1 VTDAG
6 AVRGG
11 ARSGAGVTEAGAV
24 RGGARSGAGVTE
36 AGAVRGGARSGAGV
50 TPRGAPRR
58 HLLSIED
65 LDRPDLERV
74 LDLTDSFAEV
84 SRRRIPR
91 VPALRGKTVVWL
103 FYEDSTRTRLSF
115 EAAAKQLSADT
126 VNFSVGSS
134 SVNKGES
141 VRDTV
146 QTIGAMGID
155 AIVVR
160 HSCAGVPHR
169 VAEWIDASVVNA
181 GDGRHEHPT
190 QALLD
195 LYTAR
200 TRLGG
205 LDGARVAIVGDIRHS
220 RVARSDVLAFTAMGA
235 EVVLVAPGPLLPASL
250 EGWPVAVTHDFDS
263 VLGDIDVC
271 YLLRMQLEREAGAS
285 VPSLR
290 EFRSEYGLD
299 AARADRLGADAL
311 IMHPGPMNRGV
322 EIDGDVADRPNAVI
336 TEQVANGVA
345 VRMAVLFLL
354 LGAGMDVGGGGRTV
368 AG

>member
-1 VTDAG
+1 MSP
-6 AVRGG
+6 
-11 ARSGAGVTEAGAV
+11 SG
-24 RGGARSGAGVTE
+24 RDR
-36 AGAVRGGARSGAGV
+36 
-50 TPRGAPRR
+50 PRQ
-58 HLLSIED
+58 HLLSIND
-65 LDRPDLERV
+65 LIRPDLERI

-84 SRRRIPR
+84 SERAIPR
-91 VPALRGKTVVWL
+91 VPALRGKTVAWL

-126 VNFSVGSS
+126 LNFTVRSS

-146 QTIGAMGID
+146 QTIDAMGID

-169 VAEWIDASVVNA
+169 VGDWIDASVINA

-200 TRLGG
+200 THLGD
-205 LDGARVAIVGDIRHS
+205 LDGARVAIVGDILHS
-220 RVARSDVLAFTAMGA
+220 RVARSDVLAFAAMGA
-235 EVVLVAPGPLLPASL
+235 QVTLVAPPPLLPSSL
-250 EGWPVAVTHDFDS
+250 DGWPVAVTHDFDDI
-263 VLGDIDVC
+263 LGEIDIC
-271 YLLRMQLEREAGAS
+271 YLLRMQLERQAS
-285 VPSLR
+285 ALVPSLR
-290 EFRSEYGLD
+290 EFRAEYGLNSS
-299 AARADRLGADAL
+299 RADRLAEGAL

-354 LGAGMDVGGGGRTV
+354 LGSGLDQAEGQREM
-368 AG
+368 AA

>member
-1 VTDAG
+1 MSP
-6 AVRGG
+6 
-11 ARSGAGVTEAGAV
+11 SGPD
-24 RGGARSGAGVTE
+24 R
-36 AGAVRGGARSGAGV
+36 
-50 TPRGAPRR
+50 PRR
-58 HLLSIED
+58 HLLSIND
-65 LDRPDLERV
+65 LVRPDMERI

-84 SRRRIPR
+84 SERAMPR
-91 VPALRGKTVVWL
+91 VPALRGKTVAWL

-126 VNFSVGSS
+126 LNFTVRSS

-146 QTIGAMGID
+146 QTIDAMGID

-169 VAEWIDASVVNA
+169 VGDWIDASVINA
-181 GDGRHEHPT
+181 GDGSHEHPT

-200 TRLGG
+200 THLGD
-205 LDGARVAIVGDIRHS
+205 LDGARVAIVGDILHS
-220 RVARSDVLAFTAMGA
+220 RVARSDVLAFAAMGA
-235 EVVLVAPGPLLPASL
+235 EVTLVAPPPLLPSSL
-250 EGWPVAVTHDFDS
+250 DGWPVTVTHDFDS
-263 VLGDIDVC
+263 ILGEIDIC
-271 YLLRMQLEREAGAS
+271 YLLRMQLERQAS
-285 VPSLR
+285 ALVPSLR
-290 EFRSEYGLD
+290 EFRAEYGLNSS
-299 AARADRLGADAL
+299 RADRLAEGAL

-322 EIDGDVADRPNAVI
+322 EIDGDVADRPDAVI

-354 LGAGMDVGGGGRTV
+354 LGSGLDQAQGQREV
-368 AG
+368 AA

>member
-1 VTDAG
+1 MSP
-6 AVRGG
+6 
-11 ARSGAGVTEAGAV
+11 SG
-24 RGGARSGAGVTE
+24 RDR
-36 AGAVRGGARSGAGV
+36 
-50 TPRGAPRR
+50 PRQ
-58 HLLSIED
+58 HLLSIND
-65 LDRPDLERV
+65 LVRPDLERI
-74 LDLTDSFAEV
+74 LDLTESFAEV
-84 SRRRIPR
+84 SERAIPR
-91 VPALRGKTVVWL
+91 VPALRGKTVAWL

-126 VNFSVGSS
+126 LNFTVRSS

-146 QTIGAMGID
+146 QTIDAMGID

-169 VAEWIDASVVNA
+169 VGDWIDASVINA

-200 TRLGG
+200 THLGD
-205 LDGARVAIVGDIRHS
+205 LDGARVAIVGDILHS
-220 RVARSDVLAFTAMGA
+220 RVARSDVLAFAAMGA
-235 EVVLVAPGPLLPASL
+235 QVTLVAPRPLLPSSL
-250 EGWPVAVTHDFDS
+250 DGWPVTVTHDFDDI
-263 VLGDIDVC
+263 LGEIDIC
-271 YLLRMQLEREAGAS
+271 YLLRMQLERQAS
-285 VPSLR
+285 ALVPSLR
-290 EFRSEYGLD
+290 EFRAEYGLNSW
-299 AARADRLGADAL
+299 RADRLAEGAL

-354 LGAGMDVGGGGRTV
+354 LGSGLDQAAGQKEI
-368 AG
+368 AA

>member
-1 VTDAG
+1 MSP
-6 AVRGG
+6 
-11 ARSGAGVTEAGAV
+11 SG
-24 RGGARSGAGVTE
+24 RDR
-36 AGAVRGGARSGAGV
+36 
-50 TPRGAPRR
+50 PRQ
-58 HLLSIED
+58 HLLSIND
-65 LDRPDLERV
+65 LIRPDLERI

-84 SRRRIPR
+84 SERAMPR
-91 VPALRGKTVVWL
+91 VPALRGKTVAWL

-126 VNFSVGSS
+126 LNFTVRSS

-146 QTIGAMGID
+146 QTIDAMGID

-169 VAEWIDASVVNA
+169 VGDWIDASVINA

-200 TRLGG
+200 THLGD
-205 LDGARVAIVGDIRHS
+205 LDGARVAIVGDILHS
-220 RVARSDVLAFTAMGA
+220 RVARSDVLAFAAMGA
-235 EVVLVAPGPLLPASL
+235 QVTLVAPRPLLPSSL
-250 EGWPVAVTHDFDS
+250 DGWPVAVTHDFDDI
-263 VLGDIDVC
+263 LGEIDIC
-271 YLLRMQLEREAGAS
+271 YLLRMQLERQAS
-285 VPSLR
+285 ALVPSLR
-290 EFRSEYGLD
+290 EFRAEYGLNSS
-299 AARADRLGADAL
+299 RADRLADGAL

-354 LGAGMDVGGGGRTV
+354 LGSGLDQAEGQREM
-368 AG
+368 AA

>member
-1 VTDAG
+1 MSP
-6 AVRGG
+6 
-11 ARSGAGVTEAGAV
+11 SG
-24 RGGARSGAGVTE
+24 RDR
-36 AGAVRGGARSGAGV
+36 
-50 TPRGAPRR
+50 PRQ
-58 HLLSIED
+58 HLLSIND
-65 LDRPDLERV
+65 LVRPDLERI
-74 LDLTDSFAEV
+74 LDLTESFAEV
-84 SRRRIPR
+84 SERAIPR
-91 VPALRGKTVVWL
+91 VPALRGKTVAWL

-126 VNFSVGSS
+126 LNFTVRSS

-146 QTIGAMGID
+146 QTIDAMGID

-169 VAEWIDASVVNA
+169 VGDWIDASVINA

-200 TRLGG
+200 TRLGD
-205 LDGARVAIVGDIRHS
+205 LDGARVAIVGDILHS
-220 RVARSDVLAFTAMGA
+220 RVARSDVLAFAAMGA
-235 EVVLVAPGPLLPASL
+235 EVTLVAPPPLLPSSL
-250 EGWPVAVTHDFDS
+250 DGWPVTVTHDFDS
-263 VLGDIDVC
+263 ILGQTDIC
-271 YLLRMQLEREAGAS
+271 YLLRMQLERQAS
-285 VPSLR
+285 ALVPSLR
-290 EFRSEYGLD
+290 EFRAEYGLD
-299 AARADRLGADAL
+299 SSRADRLAEGAL

-354 LGAGMDVGGGGRTV
+354 LGSGLDQAEGHKEM
-368 AG
+368 AA

>member
-1 VTDAG
+1 MSP
-6 AVRGG
+6 
-11 ARSGAGVTEAGAV
+11 SG
-24 RGGARSGAGVTE
+24 RDR
-36 AGAVRGGARSGAGV
+36 
-50 TPRGAPRR
+50 PRQ
-58 HLLSIED
+58 HLLSIND
-65 LDRPDLERV
+65 LIRPDLERI

-84 SRRRIPR
+84 SERAIPR
-91 VPALRGKTVVWL
+91 VPALRGKTVAWL

-126 VNFSVGSS
+126 LNFTVRSS

-146 QTIGAMGID
+146 QTIDAMGID

-169 VAEWIDASVVNA
+169 VGDWIDASVINA

-200 TRLGG
+200 THLGD
-205 LDGARVAIVGDIRHS
+205 LDGARVAIVGDILHS
-220 RVARSDVLAFTAMGA
+220 RVARSDVLAFAAMGA
-235 EVVLVAPGPLLPASL
+235 QVTLVAPPPLLPSSL
-250 EGWPVAVTHDFDS
+250 DGWPVTITHDFDDI
-263 VLGDIDVC
+263 LGEIDIC
-271 YLLRMQLEREAGAS
+271 YLLRMQLERQAS
-285 VPSLR
+285 ALVPSLR
-290 EFRSEYGLD
+290 EFRAEYGLNSS
-299 AARADRLGADAL
+299 RADRLAEGAL

-354 LGAGMDVGGGGRTV
+354 LGSGLDQAEGQREM
-368 AG
+368 AA